1 MNFLE
6 PRVLVMRR
14 SRIRFT
20 IGTMMIG
27 IAVLGILSWLISG
40 LVRYGAG
47 LFRFSPLY
55 LVVALP
61 FLFSLFITFVVTLLQ
76 SHLDRRRR
84 E

>member
-1 MNFLE
+1 
-6 PRVLVMRR
+6 
-14 SRIRFT
+14 
-20 IGTMMIG
+20 MMIG
-27 IAVLGILSWLISG
+27 IAVLGILSWLITG
-40 LVRYGAG
+40 LVTYGAG